1 MTEVTL
7 LEASQH
13 LPELLA
19 AAAAGEGV
27 VIVQDDGWAF
37 RVVPTPPGAA
47 KRPARIPRAGSC
59 AGLIQMADDFD
70 APLDELREYME

>member
-1 MTEVTL
+1 MTQVTL
-7 LEASQH
+7 LEAREH

-27 VIVQDDGWAF
+27 VIVQDNGWAF
-37 RVVPTPPGAA
+37 RVVATPPDPV
-47 KRPARIPRAGSC
+47 KPPARIPRAGSC

-70 APLDELREYME
+70 APLDELHEYME